1 MNPIVFNG
9 NKLRWKFGN
18 IWGLSKEG
26 FMSEKFKIG
35 HIDWIINI
43 SHQYDYMMIDLK
55 CTSENEME
63 KNWICEMSGKF
74 RLLKHSGDGKHI
86 ITISRGCYHAGLGT
100 SPSARVIKWYYLLLK
115 NESLILDDQV
125 YVEIDF
131 NFNYYDFSK
140 HIENITD
147 MIVTVNDTEF
157 HLNKWALGSRSKYF
171 QDLIINNLPGET
183 KNVKLENI
191 TEHHFCLMLASFY
204 PFFETNLEL
213 YYPDLLEVAEFYGV
227 PSLHQKIEQYLLVD
241 TELNVI
247 EKIKY
252 AEKYGYENLMEQSID
267 SLKTGLEIKFLQAD
281 REFMALKDT
290 TKLRIMNRLLDFV

>member
-1 MNPIVFNG
+1 
-9 NKLRWKFGN
+9 
-18 IWGLSKEG
+18 
-26 FMSEKFKIG
+26 
-35 HIDWIINI
+35 
-43 SHQYDYMMIDLK
+43 
-55 CTSENEME
+55 
-63 KNWICEMSGKF
+63 
-74 RLLKHSGDGKHI
+74 
-86 ITISRGCYHAGLGT
+86 
-100 SPSARVIKWYYLLLK
+100 
-115 NESLILDDQV
+115 
-125 YVEIDF
+125 
-131 NFNYYDFSK
+131 
-140 HIENITD
+140 
-147 MIVTVNDTEF
+147 
-157 HLNKWALGSRSKYF
+157 
-171 QDLIINNLPGET
+171 
-183 KNVKLENI
+183 
-191 TEHHFCLMLASFY
+191 LASFY